1 MNDINKMRLGVLRE
15 LKNVHKFLDNM
26 ERSVKTRN
34 PEAIQRA
41 YMFLVH
47 LVREMNE
54 GCLTP
59 DNVALDVQIAQLL
72 QEVSEQ
78 KPRDFTPI
86 LAHEIPFS
94 YDANFLSENT
104 LRFYVDGYEL
114 DVQDPTFFMDEE
126 EYTEIKQTLDEMLS
140 TYADLPMAKPR

>member
-1 MNDINKMRLGVLRE
+1 MKDINKMRLGVLRE

-26 ERSVKTRN
+26 ERSVKSRN

-59 DNVALDVQIAQLL
+59 DSVALDVALAQEF
-72 QEVSEQ
+72 Q
-78 KPRDFTPI
+78 
-86 LAHEIPFS
+86 AMNEI
-94 YDANFLSENT
+94 
-104 LRFYVDGYEL
+104 
-114 DVQDPTFFMDEE
+114 EE
-126 EYTEIKQTLDEMLS
+126 G
-140 TYADLPMAKPR
+140 

>member
-1 MNDINKMRLGVLRE
+1 MKDINKMRLGVLRE

-34 PEAIQRA
+34 PEAVQRA

-59 DNVALDVQIAQLL
+59 NNVALDVELAQLL
-72 QEVSEQ
+72 QEE
-78 KPRDFTPI
+78 
-86 LAHEIPFS
+86 
-94 YDANFLSENT
+94 
-104 LRFYVDGYEL
+104 
-114 DVQDPTFFMDEE
+114 DE
-126 EYTEIKQTLDEMLS
+126 DE
-140 TYADLPMAKPR
+140 

>member
-1 MNDINKMRLGVLRE
+1 MIQKTMNDLNKMRLGVLRE
-15 LKNVHKFLDNM
+15 LKNMHKFLDNM

-59 DNVALDVQIAQLL
+59 DSIALDVALAQEL
-72 QEVSEQ
+72 QE
-78 KPRDFTPI
+78 K
-86 LAHEIPFS
+86 
-94 YDANFLSENT
+94 
-104 LRFYVDGYEL
+104 
-114 DVQDPTFFMDEE
+114 
-126 EYTEIKQTLDEMLS
+126 
-140 TYADLPMAKPR
+140 

>member
-1 MNDINKMRLGVLRE
+1 MRLGVLRE

-59 DNVALDVQIAQLL
+59 DNVALDVDLAQLL
-72 QEVSEQ
+72 G
-78 KPRDFTPI
+78 
-86 LAHEIPFS
+86 
-94 YDANFLSENT
+94 ENQGNGI
-104 LRFYVDGYEL
+104 D
-114 DVQDPTFFMDEE
+114 
-126 EYTEIKQTLDEMLS
+126 
-140 TYADLPMAKPR
+140 